1 MTEHDSAP
9 APATQ
14 TPGRGERRRIATR
27 ARLLAAARVVFARQG
42 LADTTVGQITQA
54 ADLGLGT
61 FYLHFATKDDIF
73 RAVLMEGFG
82 ELSQRLETTRRAANE
97 RNVPWW
103 GVVRLLIAAYY
114 AFAAEHRE
122 LFAVMCAGGGAGE
135 GVSRE
140 LEEQFARDIAEQML
154 SIQQDRATGAT
165 MYPYPTQ
172 PVASALV
179 SALNRAV
186 LWWMGDDGATDDA
199 EGDERQSLE
208 ALIDTMSRFITAAL
222 GGRLPS
228 ES

>member
-1 MTEHDSAP
+1 
-9 APATQ
+9 
-14 TPGRGERRRIATR
+14 
-27 ARLLAAARVVFARQG
+27 
-42 LADTTVGQITQA
+42 VGQITQE

-73 RAVLMEGFG
+73 RAVLVEGFG
-82 ELSQRLETTRRAANE
+82 ELSQRLETTRRAASE
-97 RNVPWW
+97 RHVPWW

-122 LFAVMCAGGGAGE
+122 LFAVMCASGGADM
-135 GVSRE
+135 GVGRE
-140 LEEQFARDIAEQML
+140 LEEQFTRDVAEQML
-154 SIQQDRATGAT
+154 SIQHDRATGAT

-186 LWWMGDDGATDDA
+186 LWWMAAGEADGARS
-199 EGDERQSLE
+199 DERQSLE

-222 GGRLPS
+222 GGRLPT